1 MTEKDI
7 IIQDLRK
14 ELAETKA
21 KLTDTENK
29 LILAKT
35 SIRHLYSLIQGGIKE
50 DGHKEA

>member
-1 MTEKDI
+1 MTEKDM
-7 IIQDLRK
+7 IIQDLR
-14 ELAETKA
+14 KA

-29 LILAKT
+29 LVLAKT